1 MKQAIISLSGKQFN
15 IKEGLVFKVDSI
27 ENLGDIQ
34 VLAYSD
40 GGSFEFGSP
49 FMDKVTV
56 TLSKV
61 EDRLDDKVRIARFR
75 AKSRYR
81 RNTSH
86 RQPISIVKVES
97 IEVSNKKDSKEK

>member
-1 MKQAIISLSGKQFN
+1 MKQAVISLSGKQFN
-15 IKEGLVFKVDSI
+15 IKEGLTFKVDSI
-27 ENLGDIQ
+27 DNLDNIK

-40 GGSFEFGSP
+40 GGSFEFGAP
-49 FMDKVTV
+49 FMDKVVVKLT
-56 TLSKV
+56 KI

-86 RQPISIVKVES
+86 RQPISILKVES
-97 IEVSNKKDSKEK
+97 IEVSNKKESKE

>member
-15 IKEGLVFKVDSI
+15 IKEGLTFKVDSI
-27 ENLGDIQ
+27 ENLENIK
-34 VLAYSD
+34 VLAYSEGD
-40 GGSFEFGSP
+40 SFEFGSP
-49 FMDKVTV
+49 FMDKVV
-56 TLSKV
+56 VKLSKI

-86 RQPISIVKVES
+86 RQPISILKVDS
-97 IEVSNKKDSKEK
+97 IEVSNKKESKE